1 MANDNEQSDEMLDR
15 TVDLVRS
22 FNAGGGLAMTH
33 EEAIYFVRRY
43 GDIRQAE
50 GERSGVEK
58 GLKVTLDAFDKYIAK
73 KEGK

>member
-22 FNAGGGLAMTH
+22 FNAGGSLAMTR
-33 EEAIYFVRRY
+33 EEALYFVRRY

-50 GERSGVEK
+50 GERRGIKE
-58 GLKVTLDAFDKYIAK
+58 GLQITLDAFDKYIAR
-73 KEGK
+73 KE